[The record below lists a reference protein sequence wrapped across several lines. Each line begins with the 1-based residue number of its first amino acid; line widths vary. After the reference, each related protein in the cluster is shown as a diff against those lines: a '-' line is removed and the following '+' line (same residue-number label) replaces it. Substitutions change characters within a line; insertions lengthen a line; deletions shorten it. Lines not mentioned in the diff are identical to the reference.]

1 MKTLKK
7 FIEKQILNQRTSIF
21 TKQHKINYCRNHLKN
36 VIYDTINYRV
46 KLHNSNF
53 YSTFQ
58 KMFNDLKKNF
68 ETKNELIKKI
78 NEFYNVKF
86 VMNKNE
92 NFETFLIR
100 FQNLI
105 ISLKFFEFILIDQM
119 SMKFNERMRF
129 KLRSSKTKI

>member
-1 MKTLKK
+1 
-7 FIEKQILNQRTSIF
+7 
-21 TKQHKINYCRNHLKN
+21 
-36 VIYDTINYRV
+36 
-46 KLHNSNF
+46 
-53 YSTFQ
+53 
-58 KMFNDLKKNF
+58 MFNDLKKNF

-86 VMNKNE
+86 VMSKNE

-129 KLRSSKTKI
+129 KLRFFETEN